1 MGDISQSQFD
11 RFDAIL
17 RDPEKVA
24 QMAPEMLARVTADVR
39 AYKAKAG
46 ALVDKLDPE
55 LPLLAQPLATQPGTN
70 HPKGDIAAADDWER
84 NPESTKG
91 TVVVYDIPLQTARK
105 KILEDPNILPML
117 GYKHGPPSAESI
129 QSMGADSDIYQ
140 AYNDHVWRETADA
153 ATKAG
158 KHVYRYAKAPW
169 LQDGGVAAAIS
180 SLGMKLK
187 TSALPALEGLSAYV
201 MGVDDTA
208 QFGAMRAAQEA
219 TDGGAEEPR
228 PPKPEGDFY
237 WHPTLGWTPGKMK
250 ASADEVVGGSLVT
263 AAAEG
268 GGAKLANEL
277 MEEEHPI
284 LHTLGQVQGAVP
296 GLISGAVKGVGKL
309 AGVASESTGKA
320 ITAAGRGLESLA
332 PWSASNEAFDAV
344 ASGGRRVLSKL
355 GLVEGLA
362 PVAASALSAGIAG
375 GAVHAAQEGVNA
387 ASNLYR
393 TGETGTT
400 LDEAAGRTLEAAK
413 FAGAAGVLGSVVQ
426 QGSGQVADWVRGGN
440 RYKRLP
446 GQLGRAGVEVE
457 FGKGFVEPAAVA
469 AAKKEAEAL
478 DDVPVEAVLAE
489 RVAPKLSKATD
500 DIQAEAHAGVKAEN
514 AEFQASPEGKA
525 PMPLRNF
532 IDTAVTKLRGA
543 MEKRAK
549 GAQVGRG
556 DVPDPVGYKGQG
568 REVKELF
575 NQTIDEVS
583 LKPTAGAIELSPEE
597 AQAFLEPEH
606 RVALRRAVRGN
617 VARPKAAATEVRGN
631 AAREAQPKPPAPAVP
646 VSTPEHVPTVG
657 ATASEWAQT
666 TRETKPAMRVTGP
679 GRGGAKPAKKPAKK
693 TVGSGR
699 APLSADLRAAGHDTV
714 YVVPR
719 QHDAEHTE
727 TLLKAIDGFR
737 EHNPKNVDL
746 IELDQAV
753 RKDRDL
759 RPRGGEAG
767 GWSKLKT
774 EQHERLDVADEVK
787 ARVAPRGDA
796 NEAAVAYAR
805 GKAGAPRVRALRKA
819 AEKAGVLP
827 ELRQTRVPALME
839 RLANRTAPAHKAGSN
854 TLFGAATSMGDA
866 AMIRGAYPVLKSLE
880 GPLGPLGTGK
890 AGRLTVPRGPAPAP
904 EDERTTKRK
913 ARYSAWRE
921 EYLDRRKPK
930 HRRRRKP

>member
-91 TVVVYDIPLQTARK
+91 TVVVYDMPLALARK
-105 KILEDPNILPML
+105 KILEDPNVLPML

-129 QSMGADSDIYQ
+129 QSMDAGSDIYQ

-158 KHVYRYAKAPW
+158 KRVYRYSKAPW
-169 LQDGGVAAAIS
+169 LQDGGIAAAIS

-187 TSALPALEGLSAYV
+187 TSVDPLTEGMMAFV
-201 MGVDDTA
+201 MGTDDTA
-208 QFGAMRAAQEA
+208 ALGIGRAGGEA
-219 TDGGAEEPR
+219 LDTAFPTAAPSAIDAP
-228 PPKPEGDFY
+228 GD
-237 WHPTLGWTPGKMK
+237 TT
-250 ASADEVVGGSLVT
+250 VGGV
-263 AAAEG
+263 
-268 GGAKLANEL
+268 GALRSAGMDPHAINEAIN
-277 MEEEHPI
+277 EDSPA
-284 LHTLGQVQGAVP
+284 LHTAGQVAGVVP
-296 GLISGAVKGVGKL
+296 GLIPGAVKGLGKL
-309 AGVASESTGKA
+309 VGVASESTGKA
-320 ITAAGRGLESLA
+320 IAAAGRGLESLA

-375 GAVHAAQEGVNA
+375 GAVHAAQEGVDA

-413 FAGAAGVLGSVVQ
+413 FAGAAGGLGSVVQ

-440 RYKRLP
+440 RYKKLP
-446 GQLGRAGVEVE
+446 GQLERAGVEAE